1 MWRKTPGS
9 SKLISVPAMPLLE
22 VKNLTAGYG
31 DVDVLH
37 DVSLTIAQ
45 NEIVSLVGA
54 NGAGKTT
61 LLRAISG
68 VVRSRGRITFA
79 GRPIAGLPSHEIVAQ
94 GIAHVPEGR
103 QLFSDLTVI
112 ENLSIGAPR
121 GLPSAELTRRLDEV
135 SAMFPRLAARRS
147 QYAGTLSGG
156 EQQMAAIG
164 RALMLGPKLL
174 MLDEPSLGLS
184 PAMVANIFDAIT
196 SANRQGMAILIVEQ
210 NVVES
215 LRRSHR
221 GYVLETGSMVA
232 EGGAAALLED
242 SRLRSAFLGGVST
255 ASVGIVHR

>member
-1 MWRKTPGS
+1 
-9 SKLISVPAMPLLE
+9 MPLLE
-22 VKNLTAGYG
+22 VKNLVAGYG

-37 DVSLTIAQ
+37 GVSLAIGE

-61 LLRAISG
+61 LLRAVSG
-68 VVRSRGRITFA
+68 VVRAQGHITFA
-79 GRPIAGLPSHEIVAQ
+79 GKSIMGLPSHAIVAN

-103 QLFSDLTVI
+103 QLFSDLTVL
-112 ENLSIGAPR
+112 ENLTIGAPR
-121 GLPSAELTRRLDEV
+121 GLPSAELSRRLDEV

-184 PAMVANIFDAIT
+184 PAMVASIFDAIT
-196 SANRQGMAILIVEQ
+196 SANLRGMAILIVEQ
-210 NVVES
+210 NVVEL

-232 EGGAAALLED
+232 EGEAAALLED
-242 SRLRSAFLGGVST
+242 SRLRTAFLGGVST
-255 ASVGIVHR
+255 VQVGIAQR

>member
-1 MWRKTPGS
+1 
-9 SKLISVPAMPLLE
+9 

-37 DVSLTIAQ
+37 DVSLAVAEG
-45 NEIVSLVGA
+45 EIVSLVGA

-68 VVRSRGRITFA
+68 VVRSEGQIAFA
-79 GRPIAGLPSHEIVAQ
+79 GSSIIDLPSDRIVAH

-103 QLFSDLTVI
+103 QLFSDMTVL
-112 ENLSIGAPR
+112 ENLAIGAPR
-121 GLPSAELTRRLDEV
+121 RLPNPELSRRLNEIWT
-135 SAMFPRLAARRS
+135 MFPRLSVRRG

-156 EQQMAAIG
+156 EQQMVAIG
-164 RALMLGPKLL
+164 RALMLAPKLL

-184 PAMVANIFDAIT
+184 PAVVTNIFDAVT
-196 SANRQGMAILIVEQ
+196 AANRRGMAILIVEQ

-232 EGGAAALLED
+232 EGEAARLLED
-242 SRLRSAFLGGVST
+242 SRLRGAFLGG
-255 ASVGIVHR
+255 ASSIPSQAGSP

>member
-1 MWRKTPGS
+1 
-9 SKLISVPAMPLLE
+9 MPLLE
-22 VKNLTAGYG
+22 VKHLTAGYG

-37 DVSLTIAQ
+37 DVSLAIGE

-68 VVRSRGRITFA
+68 VVRARGSVTFA
-79 GRPIAGLPSHEIVAQ
+79 GKPIIGLPSHEIVAQ

-103 QLFSDLTVI
+103 QLFSDLTVL
-112 ENLSIGAPR
+112 ENLTIGAPR
-121 GLPSAELTRRLDEV
+121 GLPNAELSRRFDEIWT
-135 SAMFPRLAARRS
+135 MFPRLAARRA

-196 SANRQGMAILIVEQ
+196 SANQRGMAILIVEQ

-232 EGGAAALLED
+232 EGEAAALLED
-242 SRLRSAFLGGVST
+242 GRLRSAFLGGVST
-255 ASVGIVHR
+255 AQAGVVHR

>member
-1 MWRKTPGS
+1 
-9 SKLISVPAMPLLE
+9 MPLLE
-22 VKNLTAGYG
+22 IRELTAGYG

-37 DVSLTIAQ
+37 GVSLSVGEG
-45 NEIVSLVGA
+45 EIVSLVGA

-68 VVRSRGRITFA
+68 VVRSHGYVGFLGSTIS
-79 GRPIAGLPSHEIVAQ
+79 GLSSHEIVSR

-103 QLFSDLTVI
+103 QLFADMTVL
-112 ENLSIGAPR
+112 ENLSVGAPR
-121 GLPSAELTRRLDEV
+121 GLPRQEMARRLDETW
-135 SAMFPRLAARRS
+135 SMFPRLAARRH

-164 RALMLGPKLL
+164 RGLMLHPKLL

-184 PAMVANIFDAIT
+184 PAMVTHIFDAIT
-196 SANRQGMAILIVEQ
+196 SANRGGMAVLVVEQ

-232 EGGAAALLED
+232 EGEAGALLENE
-242 SRLRSAFLGGVST
+242 RLRGAFLGAPSHVPAAG
-255 ASVGIVHR
+255 A

>member
-1 MWRKTPGS
+1 
-9 SKLISVPAMPLLE
+9 MPLLE
-22 VKNLTAGYG
+22 VKSLTAGYG

-37 DVSLTIAQ
+37 DVSLTIAD

-68 VVRSRGRITFA
+68 VVRARGHISFA
-79 GRPIAGLPSHEIVAQ
+79 GKPIIGLPSHEIVAQ

-103 QLFSDLTVI
+103 QLFSDLTVL
-112 ENLSIGAPR
+112 ENLTLGAPR
-121 GLPSAELTRRLDEV
+121 GLPNEELSRRLDDV
-135 SAMFPRLAARRS
+135 TAMFPRLGARRK

-196 SANRQGMAILIVEQ
+196 LANRGGMAILIVEQ

-221 GYVLETGSMVA
+221 GYVLETGLMVA
-232 EGGAAALLED
+232 EGEAAALLED
-242 SRLRSAFLGGVST
+242 NRLRSAFLGAPSHLPAAST
-255 ASVGIVHR
+255 

>member
-1 MWRKTPGS
+1 
-9 SKLISVPAMPLLE
+9 MPLLE
-22 VKNLTAGYG
+22 VKNLTGGYG

-37 DVSLTIAQ
+37 DISLAVAED
-45 NEIVSLVGA
+45 EIVSLVGA

-68 VVRSRGRITFA
+68 VVRARGHINFA
-79 GRPIAGLPSHEIVAQ
+79 GKPIIGLPSHKVVAE

-103 QLFSDLTVI
+103 QLFSDLTVL
-112 ENLSIGAPR
+112 ENLTIGAPR
-121 GLPSAELTRRLDEV
+121 GLPRAELSRRLDEV
-135 SAMFPRLAARRS
+135 LTMFHRVAARRS

-156 EQQMAAIG
+156 EQQMVAIG
-164 RALMLGPKLL
+164 RALMLGPRLL

-184 PAMVANIFDAIT
+184 PVMVANIFDAIT
-196 SANRQGMAILIVEQ
+196 SANRRSMAILIVEQ

-232 EGGAAALLED
+232 EGEAAALLED
-242 SRLRSAFLGGVST
+242 TRLRTAFLGGVST
-255 ASVGIVHR
+255 AQVGVAHR

>member
-1 MWRKTPGS
+1 
-9 SKLISVPAMPLLE
+9 MPLLE

-37 DVSLTIAQ
+37 DVGLSIAAD
-45 NEIVSLVGA
+45 EVVSLVGA

-68 VVRSRGRITFA
+68 IVRARGEIVFA
-79 GRPIAGLPSHEIVAQ
+79 GASIIGLPSHEIVAQ

-103 QLFSDLTVI
+103 QLFSDMTVL

-121 GLPSAELTRRLDEV
+121 GLPNPELSRRLDEIWT
-135 SAMFPRLAARRS
+135 MFPRLAARRD

-156 EQQMAAIG
+156 EQQMVAVG
-164 RALMLGPKLL
+164 RALMLAPKLL

-196 SANRQGMAILIVEQ
+196 SANRRGMAILVVEQ

-232 EGGAAALLED
+232 EGEAAALLKD
-242 SRLRSAFLGGVST
+242 SRLQTAFLGG
-255 ASVGIVHR
+255 ASSLPIHAGHP

>member
-1 MWRKTPGS
+1 
-9 SKLISVPAMPLLE
+9 VPAMPLLD
-22 VKNLTAGYG
+22 VKGLTAGYG

-37 DVSLTIAQ
+37 DVSLSVAES
-45 NEIVSLVGA
+45 EIVSLVGA

-68 VVRSRGRITFA
+68 VVRAHGHITFA
-79 GRPIAGLPSHEIVAQ
+79 DKPISGLPSHEIVAQ

-103 QLFSDLTVI
+103 QLFSDLTVL
-112 ENLSIGAPR
+112 ENLTLGAPR
-121 GLPSAELTRRLDEV
+121 GLRRDELSRRLDEV
-135 SAMFPRLAARRS
+135 TAMFPRLGARRN

-196 SANRQGMAILIVEQ
+196 LANRRGMAILIVEQ

-232 EGGAAALLED
+232 EGEAAALLED
-242 SRLRSAFLGGVST
+242 SRLHTAFLGGVST
-255 ASVGIVHR
+255 AQAGIAHR

>member
-1 MWRKTPGS
+1 MPGL
-9 SKLISVPAMPLLE
+9 SKRIWVPAMPLLE

-37 DVSLTIAQ
+37 EISLAVAEG
-45 NEIVSLVGA
+45 EIVSLVGA

-68 VVRSRGRITFA
+68 VVRAEGQIAFA
-79 GRPIAGLPSHEIVAQ
+79 GSSIIGLPSHRIVAH

-103 QLFSDLTVI
+103 QLFSDLTVL
-112 ENLSIGAPR
+112 ENLAIGAPR
-121 GLPSAELTRRLDEV
+121 RLPNLELSRRLDEIWT
-135 SAMFPRLAARRS
+135 MFPRLSARRG

-156 EQQMAAIG
+156 EQQMVAIG
-164 RALMLGPKLL
+164 RGLMLAPKLL

-184 PAMVANIFDAIT
+184 PALVVNIFDAIT
-196 SANRQGMAILIVEQ
+196 AANRRGMAILVVEQ

-232 EGGAAALLED
+232 EGKAAGLLEH
-242 SRLRSAFLGGVST
+242 SRLRTAFLGGIPSIPSQ
-255 ASVGIVHR
+255 AERP

>member
-1 MWRKTPGS
+1 
-9 SKLISVPAMPLLE
+9 MPLLE
-22 VKNLTAGYG
+22 VKSLTAGYG

-37 DVSLTIAQ
+37 DVSLTIAD

-68 VVRSRGRITFA
+68 VVRARGHISFA
-79 GRPIAGLPSHEIVAQ
+79 GKPIISLPSHEIVAQ

-103 QLFSDLTVI
+103 QLFSDLTVL
-112 ENLSIGAPR
+112 ENLTLGAPR
-121 GLPSAELTRRLDEV
+121 GLPNEELSRRLDEV
-135 SAMFPRLAARRS
+135 TAMFPRLGARRK

-196 SANRQGMAILIVEQ
+196 LANRSGMAILIVEQ

-221 GYVLETGSMVA
+221 GYVLETGLMVA
-232 EGGAAALLED
+232 EGEAAALLED
-242 SRLRSAFLGGVST
+242 NRLRSAFLGTPSHLPAAST
-255 ASVGIVHR
+255 